1 MTDNERAGKS
11 LFFYA
16 ASKGLLTALILT
28 GIFLL
33 VLAAAYLIGD
43 MAEALAR
50 ALVTAS
56 SVLSVFIAALF
67 GGRKLRRQGLV
78 LGIMVAILY
87 AGTLYLTGFL
97 AFGFPGFSKGV
108 LPTVALLSMGGAF
121 GGIIGVN
128 IRGRRQ

>member
-11 LFFYA
+11 LFIYTL
-16 ASKGLLTALILT
+16 SKGLLTALVLT
-28 GIFLL
+28 GVLLL

-43 MAEALAR
+43 MADNLAR

-56 SVLSVFIAALF
+56 SVFSVFLSSLL
-67 GGRKLRRQGLV
+67 GGRKLRSRGLFLGVV
-78 LGIMVAILY
+78 LAVLY
-87 AGTLYLTGFL
+87 ALVLYLTGFL

-108 LPTVALLSMGGAF
+108 LPTAALLALGGAL

-128 IRGRRQ
+128 IRGRR